1 MRTPT
6 PTPCFEVCKISAP
19 RSLYLNRQD
28 VLLLSYRRISDAV
41 FLILQQR
48 NHLTLIRALLRN
60 NDTRNL
66 LDEKLP
72 NWFLPYG
79 AKIDF
84 VREPFFRQL
93 LIAACLT
100 SMRELLRQTRIRVSR
115 NKARNMFGIIDE
127 YNVLKLDEVFIQH
140 TRLNDHEDK
149 DTNNKGEKTSILHNC
164 KVVVTKNPCYHPG
177 DIRTFTVVNHE
188 ELKHLKDVIVFS
200 QQDDCPASHQ
210 ISGSDL
216 DDGFQKYFRI
226 E

>member
-1 MRTPT
+1 
-6 PTPCFEVCKISAP
+6 
-19 RSLYLNRQD
+19 
-28 VLLLSYRRISDAV
+28 
-41 FLILQQR
+41 
-48 NHLTLIRALLRN
+48 
-60 NDTRNL
+60 
-66 LDEKLP
+66 
-72 NWFLPYG
+72 
-79 AKIDF
+79 
-84 VREPFFRQL
+84 
-93 LIAACLT
+93 
-100 SMRELLRQTRIRVSR
+100 MRELLRQTRIRVSR

-210 ISGSDL
+210 ISGFDL